1 MKIAIGKFGRS
12 MFFDESS
19 WSIYAGDD
27 SPKIVYLELAR
38 KHPNDTFYI
47 LGASDFT
54 KWKEKNSGFF
64 ADEDIPEN
72 IVDVWNTAKTEIGEK
87 YNFGKKGYTEEK
99 MYKIPGK
106 EPWRMLD
113 EWVESHN
120 LKFDLGIFMQ
130 GPDARVSIMG
140 EGVPCMNK
148 DGFSQC
154 LMMAAL
160 YNGPMRHLINK
171 QKFPWY
177 NIIEDPR
184 YVPVQD
190 VDIIH
195 HEEYNLSQVNATY
208 DIKSMDEYTQDPHT
222 YKRYPFKL
230 VYKQTE
236 RMFLRNLERVDFT
249 DPLNIK
255 VGKRVYKKQNP
266 FILTLNDGP
275 DRLAFIEKWV
285 LDFNPEIKVYGKW
298 SDAAQEKYP
307 GTFIKKGIV
316 EIQDKMWESMFTYV
330 PAFTKSRKNFVTQK
344 VWKMMYYG
352 IIPFWDKNTYDTD
365 NLFTEIPDYFK
376 VNSPDEMWERIK
388 YLVEHP
394 DEYRKYLKIMY
405 DLLEDKY
412 FNGDFID
419 ELFNPIIEQHRPQE

>member
-1 MKIAIGKFGRS
+1 MNIAIGKFGRS
-12 MFFDESS
+12 MYFDEKS

-27 SPKIVYLELAR
+27 SPKIIYLELAR

-64 ADEDIPEN
+64 ADEEVPEN
-72 IVDVWNTAKTEIGEK
+72 IVDVWNSAKAELGAK
-87 YNFGKKGYTEEK
+87 YNFGVKGYTENM

-113 EWVESHN
+113 EYVETHG
-120 LKFDLGIFMQ
+120 LTFDLGIIMQ
-130 GPDARVSIMG
+130 GPDCRVSIMG
-140 EGVPCMNK
+140 EHIPCRNK
-148 DGFSQC
+148 KGSFAQC
-154 LMMAAL
+154 LMMSAL
-160 YNGPMRHLINK
+160 FNGPMRHLINK
-171 QKFPWY
+171 MKFPWY

-184 YVPVQD
+184 YVPIQD
-190 VDIIH
+190 VDVIH
-195 HEEYNLSQVNATY
+195 HEICNLSQCEEEYQILTL
-208 DIKSMDEYTQDPHT
+208 DSYTQDPET
-222 YKRYPFKL
+222 YTKKPFKL
-230 VYKQTE
+230 VYAKTE
-236 RMFLRNLERVDFT
+236 RWFMRNLNKVDFT
-249 DPLNIK
+249 DPMNVK
-255 VGKRVYKKQNP
+255 VGKHTYQKKNP

-285 LDFNPEIKVYGKW
+285 LDFNPHIKVYGKW
-298 SDAAQEKYP
+298 SDAAKEKYP
-307 GTFIKKGIV
+307 DTFIKKGIV

-365 NLFTEIPDYFK
+365 NLFKEIPDYFK
-376 VNSPDEMWERIK
+376 VNSPEEMWDRIK
-388 YLVEHP
+388 YLVQHP
-394 DEYRKYLKIMY
+394 EEYRKYLKIMY

-419 ELFNPIIEQHRPQE
+419 ELFNPIIEKYRPQ